1 MFEGEK
7 EILFTV
13 EMSIHEL
20 YLLFAAPTT
29 GQSISSYEV
38 SRFTCRVFSYRKLDK
53 CGKKKKKTGIQ
64 TLVARGEAKLRALS
78 NLTKDLP
85 SFCCFRRLCLFCT
98 VFGVPSGIWD
108 LFSCAFLAFL
118 ILRLCLNC
126 KFLRSREQKR
136 EMENFPGRPTLCGIL
151 NLFVVAD

>member
-38 SRFTCRVFSYRKLDK
+38 SRFTCRIFSYRKLDK
-53 CGKKKKKTGIQ
+53 CGGKNRDTNPSRSRRSEAARTFEFDKGSAELLLLPSPAQRSHGTQAGACAQTKAQQ
-64 TLVARGEAKLRALS
+64 TLELASTTMHPVSYRHLEANIFVRQRTL
-78 NLTKDLP
+78 
-85 SFCCFRRLCLFCT
+85 LF
-98 VFGVPSGIWD
+98 
-108 LFSCAFLAFL
+108 
-118 ILRLCLNC
+118 
-126 KFLRSREQKR
+126 
-136 EMENFPGRPTLCGIL
+136 
-151 NLFVVAD
+151 

>member
-38 SRFTCRVFSYRKLDK
+38 SRFTCRIFSYRKLDK
-53 CGKKKKKTGIQ
+53 CGEKTGIQ

-85 SFCCFRRLCLFCT
+85 SFCCFRRL
-98 VFGVPSGIWD
+98 PSVVMG
-108 LFSCAFLAFL
+108 LKRARALKPKL
-118 ILRLCLNC
+118 
-126 KFLRSREQKR
+126 SRR
-136 EMENFPGRPTLCGIL
+136 WS
-151 NLFVVAD
+151 